1 MSSIKEKAKKFP
13 HVYVILFCVIIV
25 SALLTY
31 ILPSNMYDQ
40 QMKDGKAT
48 KLIDPNSYH
57 SVPSSP
63 VDPWKMMLSVPTGMQ
78 AVASIIF
85 FIFIVGGA
93 FNIIQSTGA
102 IEAGIRKLVTALGHG
117 KGKGDDKGST
127 TKDGILLF
135 IIVAAFSIGGC
146 TFGMAEEA
154 LVFIPMLVPLAIA
167 MGYDSLVGLAMALV
181 APCAGFTGAFINPF
195 TLQVAQGF
203 VGLPLLSGM
212 GYRIIIFV
220 IQTIVAF
227 TFIFWYAQRVK
238 KNPKLSVM
246 YEADQKR
253 EKIDLEAKS
262 AFTLQ
267 HKLVLVIMLCTFALL
282 IYGVNKWG
290 WYIDEIA
297 ALFLTMGAVCGFVGG
312 LGPSKVAEAFVDGST
327 ALTVG
332 ALVVGVAR
340 AILVVLS
347 QGAILHTIVHGMA
360 AAVAGLPPALSAIG
374 MYIVQIIISVIIPS
388 GSGMAAVTMPIMGP
402 AGHAPGHDP
411 ADRGPHLPVRGR
423 LHEHHHPD
431 FRLPARGRRPRQGSL
446 REVGQVVR
454 APVRHFPR
462 PRRRIRDHRPD
473 HPVRTFLKLE
483 QNG

>member
-1 MSSIKEKAKKFP
+1 MEKKKRKFP
-13 HVYVILFCVIIV
+13 HVYVILFIVIIV

-31 ILPSNMYDQ
+31 ILPSNQYDQ

-63 VDPWKMMLSVPTGMQ
+63 VNPWKMMLSVPTGMQ
-78 AVASIIF
+78 QVASIIF

-93 FNIIQSTGA
+93 FNIIQGTGA
-102 IEAGIRKLVTALGHG
+102 IEGGIRKLVNALGG
-117 KGKGDDKGST
+117 KGSGST
-127 TKDGILLF
+127 WKDGALLF
-135 IIVAAFSIGGC
+135 IIVAAFSVGGC

-167 MGYDSLVGLAMALV
+167 MGYDSLVGLALALV

-212 GYRIIIFV
+212 GYRVVIFC
-220 IQTIVAF
+220 IQTVVAF
-227 TFIFWYAQRVK
+227 AFIFWYAQRVK
-238 KNPKLSVM
+238 KNPALSVM
-246 YEADQKR
+246 YEFDQKR
-253 EKIDLEAKS
+253 EKIDLAAKS
-262 AFTLQ
+262 PFTLQ
-267 HKLVLVIMLCTFALL
+267 HKLVLVLMLFTFALL

-297 ALFLTMGAVCGFVGG
+297 ALFLTMGIVCGFVGG
-312 LGPSKVAEAFVDGST
+312 MGPSKVAASFVEGST

-347 QGAILHTIVHGMA
+347 QGAILHTIVHAMA
-360 AAVAGLPPALSAIG
+360 AAVAGLPPFLSAIG
-374 MYIVQIIISVIIPS
+374 MYIVQILISVIIPS
-388 GSGMAAVTMPIMGP
+388 GSGMASVTMPIMGP
-402 AGHAPGHDP
+402 LATLLGMTQQTAVLIYQFADGFTNIIIPTSGYLLAGVALAKVPYEKWVKWYAPLFGIFLGSG
-411 ADRGPHLPVRGR
+411 AIFVIVAQIIKFGP
-423 LHEHHHPD
+423 
-431 FRLPARGRRPRQGSL
+431 F
-446 REVGQVVR
+446 
-454 APVRHFPR
+454 
-462 PRRRIRDHRPD
+462 
-473 HPVRTFLKLE
+473 
-483 QNG
+483 

>member
-1 MSSIKEKAKKFP
+1 MEKKKRKFP
-13 HVYVILFCVIIV
+13 HVYVILFIVIIV

-31 ILPSNMYDQ
+31 ILPSNQYDL

-57 SVPSSP
+57 AVPSHP
-63 VDPWKMMLSVPTGMQ
+63 VDPWKMMISVPTGMKE
-78 AVASIIF
+78 VANIIF

-93 FNIIQSTGA
+93 FSIIQSTGA
-102 IEAGIRKLVTALGHG
+102 IEAGIRSLVNAMGG
-117 KGKGDDKGST
+117 RRSGST
-127 TKDGILLF
+127 WKDGLLLF
-135 IIVAAFSIGGC
+135 VIVAAFSIGGC

-167 MGYDSLVGLAMALV
+167 MGYDSLVGLALALV

-212 GYRIIIFV
+212 GYRVVIFI

-227 TFIFWYAQRVK
+227 AFIFWYAQRVK
-238 KNPKLSVM
+238 KNPALSVM
-246 YEADQKR
+246 YEIDQKR

-262 AFTLQ
+262 AFTAQ
-267 HKLVLVIMLCTFALL
+267 HKIVLVLMLCTFTLL
-282 IYGVNKWG
+282 VYGVNTWG

-297 ALFLTMGAVCGFVGG
+297 ALFLAMGIICGFVGG
-312 LGPSKVAEAFVDGST
+312 MGPSKVASAFVDGST

-347 QGAILHTIVHGMA
+347 QGAILHTIVHAMA
-360 AAVAGLPPALSAIG
+360 AAVAGLPPFLSAIG
-374 MYIVQIIISVIIPS
+374 MYIVQILISVIIPS

-402 AGHAPGHDP
+402 LATLLGMTQQTAVLIYQFADGFTNIIIPTSGYLLAGVALARVPYEKWVKWYAPLFGIFLVFG
-411 ADRGPHLPVRGR
+411 AVFVVIAQAIKFGP
-423 LHEHHHPD
+423 
-431 FRLPARGRRPRQGSL
+431 F
-446 REVGQVVR
+446 
-454 APVRHFPR
+454 
-462 PRRRIRDHRPD
+462 
-473 HPVRTFLKLE
+473 
-483 QNG
+483 